1 MSVLTDL
8 KGRGYVESTLPDS
21 PRNIIGCMV
30 LDGNIV
36 VSRAPD
42 GSILS
47 RAKDLF
53 WNMKP
58 YCSKSICTFNFESW
72 ARHPEKP
79 QTQLIIKE
87 MQSIQLVRLHYY
99 PKSRKVSSV
108 GFTGLRKISE
118 FAEKNMVSIEELFNR
133 ARPQE
138 MLIYSLS
145 KISSKSILR
154 QIYDLIL
161 ELYRLRLFHPQFNLA
176 PSDYSFVE
184 KVGALVGTHAEY
196 SKSLEQTKIIPSRIY
211 AQLISGF
218 DEELTFFNAHTDG
231 LIEFYTRRSKDKQFG
246 TACSKRAKK
255 SVPWPAAITSCRLDD
270 LCERFDIKTLTGLTA
285 YLNSVSLLAKHWIHI
300 FTGMRDNEVRTLPA
314 DTLTSMRVGDQLV
327 TLLKGFTSK
336 TSGVNNF
343 ATYWVSIFIVEKAI
357 IAAKAIGRIAAIR
370 NGWDDSDLSCYPL
383 FPMISQGDKD
393 TVAYIYSTAPIK
405 STAQTCEINNLKLR
419 IPNIE
424 ISEADI
430 VELERF
436 DGFRDWRSDA
446 SIEIG
451 KPWPISSHQYRRS
464 LAVYSARSGM
474 VSLGALAN
482 QYKHLTETMASYYR
496 SDQIF
501 AVNFLAS
508 EDQQALMREF
518 EYERRVAS
526 LAYYESDVINSSGR
540 LWGGEGNRIQVA
552 RDRGKPLIIT
562 TDREATARRFEKGEM
577 VYKQGPA
584 GGCTNLD
591 PCEKIGFISIFACL
605 DCNYSVLDSNKS
617 IKKIRYGISNLQQSR
632 AMFPPTSPFYRQ
644 LSLEIDT
651 VFSHVDRAGF
661 GHEIEDLK

>member
-1 MSVLTDL
+1 MSVLADL
-8 KGRGYVESTLPDS
+8 KGRGYAENLLPDTPKS
-21 PRNIIGCMV
+21 IIGCMV

-42 GSILS
+42 GSVVS
-47 RAKDLF
+47 RAKDLV

-58 YCSKSICTFNFESW
+58 YCPKSISVFNFENW
-72 ARHPEKP
+72 ARNPEHLH
-79 QTQLIIKE
+79 TQQIIKE

-99 PKSRKVSSV
+99 PKPRKVVSV
-108 GFTGLRKISE
+108 SITALRRVAE

-133 ARPQE
+133 ASAQE
-138 MLIYSLS
+138 MLIHSLS
-145 KISSKSILR
+145 KVKTKSGLR
-154 QIYDLIL
+154 DTYELIR
-161 ELYRLRLFHPQFNLA
+161 ELYHLRLHHPQFRFA
-176 PSDYSFVE
+176 PADSGFVQR
-184 KVGALVGTHAEY
+184 VAALVGTYSEY
-196 SKSLEQTKIIPSRIY
+196 SKGIEQTKIIPSRIY

-218 DEELTFFNAHTDG
+218 DEELTFFNAHTDS
-231 LIEFYTRRSKDKQFG
+231 ITEFYIRRSKDEFFG
-246 TACSKRAKK
+246 VTCPKRAKK
-255 SVPWPAAITSCRLDD
+255 SMGWSEAIASCDLED
-270 LCERFDIKTLTGLTA
+270 LCERFGIKGLASLLA
-285 YLNSVSLLAKHWIHI
+285 YLNSVSVLAKHWIHI

-314 DTLTSMRVGDQLV
+314 NTLGSMRVGDQLV
-327 TLLKGFTSK
+327 TLLRGFTSK
-336 TSGVNNF
+336 TAGRNNF
-343 ATYWVSIFIVEKAI
+343 ETYWVSVPAVEKAI
-357 IAAKAIGRIAAIR
+357 SAARVIGRIAAIK

-383 FPMISQGDKD
+383 FPLISPGDRD
-393 TVAYIYSTAPIK
+393 TVAYIYSAAPIK
-405 STAQTCEINNLKLR
+405 SSAQACEINNLKRR

-430 VELERF
+430 IELERF
-436 DGFRDWRSDA
+436 DGFRDWRSDN
-446 SIEIG
+446 SIQIG
-451 KPWPISSHQYRRS
+451 KPWPINSHQYRRS

-482 QYKHLTETMASYYR
+482 QYKHLTETMTSYYR
-496 SDQIF
+496 HDQIF

-508 EDQQALMREF
+508 EDQQALMREL

-526 LAYYESDVINSSGR
+526 LAYYESDVINSEGR

-562 TDREATARRFEKGEM
+562 TDRDATARRFEKGEM

-584 GGCTNLD
+584 GGCTNLN
-591 PCEKIGFISIFACL
+591 PCDRIGFISIFACL
-605 DCNYSVLDSNKS
+605 DCKYSILDSNKS

-651 VFSHVDRAGF
+651 VFSQVDRAGF